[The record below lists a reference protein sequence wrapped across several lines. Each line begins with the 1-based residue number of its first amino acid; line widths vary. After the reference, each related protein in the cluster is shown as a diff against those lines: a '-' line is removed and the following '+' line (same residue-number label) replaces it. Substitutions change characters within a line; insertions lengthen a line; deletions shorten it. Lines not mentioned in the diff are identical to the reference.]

1 MIAGEEGILIKY
13 LYLILMKNQLGN
25 AKQCK
30 NLIKKGHVFIHEQC
44 IYDPYYLIKKEDKI
58 YVDGNSIKAHPFQY
72 FMMNKPQGYICA
84 SYDKENPYLLQ
95 LMKEKDCY
103 CVGRLDKDTTGFVL
117 LTNDASLSKKL
128 LLPQNHVE
136 KVYQVKTKYPIFKN
150 YKTLFEQGIIID
162 KTYLCQ
168 PAKLEM
174 IDSYQCHV
182 TLHEGKYH
190 QVKKMFMSLSNEVVS
205 LKRISF
211 AGILLDES
219 LQPGEYRHL
228 NEEEMTILEKCLR

>member
-1 MIAGEEGILIKY
+1 M
-13 LYLILMKNQLGN
+13 
-25 AKQCK
+25 
-30 NLIKKGHVFIHEQC
+30 
-44 IYDPYYLIKKEDKI
+44 
-58 YVDGNSIKAHPFQY
+58 
-72 FMMNKPQGYICA
+72 
-84 SYDKENPYLLQ
+84 LL
-95 LMKEKDCY
+95 
-103 CVGRLDKDTTGFVL
+103 VGRLDKDTTGFVL

-219 LQPGEYRHL
+219 LQPG
-228 NEEEMTILEKCLR
+228 NIVI